1 MLKSEIKE
9 YNFPQLHLNDTVDFA
24 ITSMEDFDV
33 QQLPVVEENIYRG
46 LISKSDLLDV
56 GEEENMADLSEK
68 LLSVS
73 IKEDQHFFV
82 AFKLFHQFGLSVLP
96 VINDKGEFD
105 SLITQKKLIDNTA
118 TFLGADVPG
127 GIIVLE
133 MDNRNFSSGEINRL
147 VETNDATI
155 MQLSTYVEAETGLL
169 IVTIKINKTE
179 VSDVVATLQRYD
191 YVVRSYYGE
200 EMFKNELK
208 ENYEMLMTYLNI

>member
-1 MLKSEIKE
+1 MLRSELKE
-9 YNFPQLHLNDTVDFA
+9 YNYPQLHPTDTVAFA

-33 QQLPVVEENIYRG
+33 QQLPVVDENVYRG
-46 LISKSDLLDV
+46 LISKSDLLD
-56 GEEENMADLSEK
+56 ADEGQNISELAEK
-68 LLSVS
+68 FLFVS

-82 AFKLFHQFGLSVLP
+82 AFKLFHQFGISVLP
-96 VINDKGEFD
+96 VINGKNEFD
-105 SLITQKKLIDNTA
+105 SLITQKKLINTTA

-155 MQLSTYVEAETGLL
+155 MQLSTYVEAQTGLL
-169 IVTIKINKTE
+169 IATIKINKTE

-191 YVVRSYYGE
+191 YIVRSYYGE